1 MLEAVKLQE
10 KLEGSKFG
18 SDAQPEKG
26 YYPWKKSK
34 EKRILGHPRFIN
46 LTILTALSLQDVS
59 LKRLTPALY
68 EDVAFGT
75 THDLQ
80 SGVKLR

>member
-10 KLEGSKFG
+10 KSPLEGSLFG
-18 SDAQPEKG
+18 AMPNLRKDIALERQA
-26 YYPWKKSK
+26 KKNAF
-34 EKRILGHPRFIN
+34 LGHPRSSN

-68 EDVAFGT
+68 EDAGLWHNT
-75 THDLQ
+75 
-80 SGVKLR
+80 